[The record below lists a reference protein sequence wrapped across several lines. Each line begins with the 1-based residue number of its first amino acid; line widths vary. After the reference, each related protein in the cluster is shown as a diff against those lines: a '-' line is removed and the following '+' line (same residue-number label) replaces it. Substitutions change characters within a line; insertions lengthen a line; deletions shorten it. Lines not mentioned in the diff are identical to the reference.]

1 MPGAIPS
8 GMMPHPIRHGRPD
21 RISASRRPIHIP
33 RRPTDNAAVILLLEM
48 DPGPREVA
56 GDSGL
61 DSLANASCQAI
72 IEGSGHRERQSPHR
86 ALPARG
92 EKNFRST

>member
-1 MPGAIPS
+1 MDI
-8 GMMPHPIRHGRPD
+8 
-21 RISASRRPIHIP
+21 
-33 RRPTDNAAVILLLEM
+33 AAVILLLEM

-72 IEGSGHRERQSPHR
+72 IEGSGHRERQSAHR
-86 ALPARG
+86 ALPSAG
-92 EKNFRST
+92 